1 MNTFPLYGK
10 ATSTLKKYLK
20 KLKKALIWSTSIN
33 MVRLKIDFPL
43 KSIIVSTNRKKLGI
57 KRLIKKDKNLISTL
71 PVCSR

>member
-10 ATSTLKKYLK
+10 AASTLKKYLK
-20 KLKKALIWSTSIN
+20 KKKKMVSTSIN

-57 KRLIKKDKNLISTL
+57 KRLTKK
-71 PVCSR
+71 R